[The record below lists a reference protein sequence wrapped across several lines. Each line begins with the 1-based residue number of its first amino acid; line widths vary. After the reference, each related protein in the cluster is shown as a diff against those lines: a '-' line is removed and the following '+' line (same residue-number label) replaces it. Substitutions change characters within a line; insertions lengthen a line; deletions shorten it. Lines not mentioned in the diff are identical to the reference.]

1 MPDHGDAARASWAGL
16 ARALGLAWRSGRFSM
31 SCYGVVTVLEALIPV
46 AIAWLTKYAIDE
58 IVDPELDTRVLVA
71 VGVAIAATGVVSA
84 VLGQGSVYLQGE
96 LERRIGLAVQ
106 DELFASTERFVG
118 LGRFEDPRFLDRL
131 SLAQTSGGS
140 APGQVLFAAFGIG
153 SAVIMLLGF
162 VGSLVV
168 VSPVLAV
175 GVLLAAAPSVFAEL
189 RLSRQRSA
197 MMWRLGPMER
207 REMFFQQLLVSTQAA
222 KELRLFGAGGHFRRR
237 MFTMRRAAN
246 REARRMDR
254 RVFVTQTRLS
264 VFAATVAGASL
275 LWALVSASRGD
286 LSVGAVS
293 LLIGAIA
300 GVQSG
305 TSSLVQ
311 QTMNA
316 HQQLTMFDHVVQV
329 LDSPP
334 DLVVHPQPLP
344 TPPLRQG
351 VQFENVWFRYSP
363 DHPWAL
369 RDVSFTIPH
378 GRAVGLVGRN
388 GAGKSTIVKL
398 LCRMY
403 DAEHGA
409 IRWDGIDIREL
420 DPAELR
426 QRIAAVFQDFMQYD
440 LSVAENIAVGDL
452 AQRTDRAAIVEA
464 ARRAGIH
471 DRLISLPRGY
481 HTQLTRTFF
490 SASDA
495 ADDEAEDG
503 VLLSGG
509 QAQRLALA
517 RALLRDGCDLMIL
530 DEPSSGLDAAAEY
543 EVHHALRHYRHGKT
557 SVLISHRLGALR
569 DADELI
575 VLDDGMIVE
584 QGSHAELLAV
594 GGIYATLFRMQADG
608 YQDREASDVL
618 S

>member
-1 MPDHGDAARASWAGL
+1 MPDHDDVARASWAGL
-16 ARALGLAWRSGRFSM
+16 ARALGLAWRSGRFLM
-31 SCYGVVTVLEALIPV
+31 SGYGVVTVVEAVIPV
-46 AIAWLTKYAIDE
+46 AIAWLTKIALDAIA
-58 IVDPELDTRVLVA
+58 DPELDTRVLVM
-71 VGVAIAATGVVSA
+71 VGAALAGSGVVSA
-84 VLGQGSVYLQGE
+84 VVSQGSFYLQGE

-106 DELFASTERFVG
+106 DGLFASTERFVG

-131 SLAQTSGGS
+131 SLAQTAGGS

-153 SAVIMLLGF
+153 SSVIMLIGF
-162 VGSLVV
+162 IGSLVV
-168 VSPVLAV
+168 VSPVLAL

-207 REMFFQQLLVSTQAA
+207 RETFFQQLLVSTQAA
-222 KELRLFGAGGHFRRR
+222 KELRLFGAGGYFRRR
-237 MFTMRRAAN
+237 MFSMRRAAN

-254 RVFVTQTRLS
+254 RVLVTQTRLS
-264 VFAATVAGASL
+264 VFAAAVAGASL
-275 LWALVSASRGD
+275 LWALVSAGRGE

-300 GVQSG
+300 GVQAG
-305 TSSLVQ
+305 TSALVQ
-311 QTMNA
+311 QTMTA
-316 HQQLTMFDHVVQV
+316 HQELTMFDHFAQV

-334 DLVVHPQPLP
+334 DLVVRPQPLA
-344 TPPLRQG
+344 TPAMQWG
-351 VQFENVWFRYSP
+351 VRFENVWFRYSP

-369 RDVSFTIPH
+369 RDVSFMIPH

-403 DAEHGA
+403 DPEHGA

-426 QRIAAVFQDFMQYD
+426 QRIAAVFQDFMQYE
-440 LSVAENIAVGDL
+440 LSAAENIGVGDL

-464 ARRAGIH
+464 ARKAGIH
-471 DRLISLPRGY
+471 DRLIALPRGY
-481 HTQLTRTFF
+481 STQLTRTFF
-490 SASDA
+490 SGSEA

-543 EVHHALRHYRHGKT
+543 ELHHALRRYRQGKT

-569 DADELI
+569 DADQLI

-608 YQDREASDVL
+608 YQDPETSDVL

>member
-16 ARALGLAWRSGRFSM
+16 ARALGLAWRSGRFLM
-31 SCYGVVTVLEALIPV
+31 SCFAVATVVQALIPV
-46 AIAWLTKYAIDE
+46 AIAWLTKYALDA
-58 IVDPELDTRVLVA
+58 IVDPELDARVLVL
-71 VGVAIAATGVVSA
+71 VGAALAGSGVVSA
-84 VLGQGSVYLQGE
+84 VVSQGSNYLQGE

-118 LGRFEDPRFLDRL
+118 LRRFEDPRFLDRL
-131 SLAQTSGGS
+131 SLAQTAGGS

-153 SAVIMLLGF
+153 SSVIMVLGF
-162 VGSLVV
+162 IGSLVV

-175 GVLLAAAPSVFAEL
+175 GVMLAAAPSVFAEL

-207 REMFFQQLLVSTQAA
+207 RETFFQQLLVSTQAA
-222 KELRLFGAGGHFRRR
+222 KELRLFGAGGYFRRR
-237 MFTMRRAAN
+237 MFNMRRAAN

-254 RVFVTQTRLS
+254 RVLVTQTRLS
-264 VFAATVAGASL
+264 VFAAAVAGASL
-275 LWALVSASRGD
+275 LWALVSAGRGE
-286 LSVGAVS
+286 LTVGAVS
-293 LLIGAIA
+293 LLVGAIA
-300 GVQSG
+300 GVQAG

-311 QTMNA
+311 QTMTA
-316 HQQLTMFDHVVQV
+316 HQELTMFDHFAQV

-334 DLVVHPQPLP
+334 DLAVRPQPLA
-344 TPPLRQG
+344 TPELQWGIR
-351 VQFENVWFRYSP
+351 FENVWFRYSP

-403 DAEHGA
+403 DPEHGA
-409 IRWDGIDIREL
+409 IRWDGIDIREV

-426 QRIAAVFQDFMQYD
+426 QRIAAVFQDFMQYE
-440 LSVAENIAVGDL
+440 LSAAENIGVGDL

-464 ARRAGIH
+464 ARKAGIH
-471 DRLISLPRGY
+471 DRLIALPRGY
-481 HTQLTRTFF
+481 STQLTRTFF
-490 SASDA
+490 SGSEA

-543 EVHHALRHYRHGKT
+543 EVHHALRRYRQGRT

-569 DADELI
+569 DADQLI
-575 VLDDGMIVE
+575 VLDDGVIVE

-608 YQDREASDVL
+608 YQDRETSDVV